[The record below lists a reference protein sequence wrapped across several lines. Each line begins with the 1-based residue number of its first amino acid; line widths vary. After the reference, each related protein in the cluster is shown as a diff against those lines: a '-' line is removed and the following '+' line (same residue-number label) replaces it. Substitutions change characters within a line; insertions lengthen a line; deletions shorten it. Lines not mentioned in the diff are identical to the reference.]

1 MKLIT
6 LLITSVFAMTIAG
19 CGNESPDSEPKEQTY
34 TSRVTPVKEF
44 QPTLPT
50 SLVSLAIS
58 DAKVSGLCYLDALN
72 SFSLGDKPA
81 TIKAGT
87 KISLAGW
94 AVYDVKSATLGSAF
108 AVQLLGK
115 QNSYYSIADSY
126 NRKGLGAVLGNEVL
140 DGGGLKMEDVSI
152 NVPAGQYRV
161 LFLTQS
167 GNNLLRCDTGHS
179 LNVE

>member
-1 MKLIT
+1 MKLISI
-6 LLITSVFAMTIAG
+6 LIPSIFVMAIAG
-19 CGNESPDSEPKEQTY
+19 CGNESPDSEQKDQAY
-34 TSRVTPVKEF
+34 SSRVTPVKEF
-44 QPTLPT
+44 EPTLPA
-50 SLVSLAIS
+50 SLASLTIG

-72 SFSLGDKPA
+72 SSPLGDKPA
-81 TIKAGT
+81 AIKTGS

-94 AVYDVKSATLGSAF
+94 AVYDVKPATLGSAF

-126 NRKGLGAVLGNEVL
+126 NRKGLGAALGNEVL
-140 DGGGLKMEDVSI
+140 DGGGLKMEDVSL
-152 NVPAGQYRV
+152 NVPAGEYRV